1 MMPWVVFKSFPRP
14 ERGQPKNR
22 RERYKLWQAKK
33 KWQQTLLHYTS
44 PAPESVIV
52 TECYQESATVII
64 ELNKK
69 LPKAYV
75 DDVVVGFQISG
86 FTHFEFSPVH
96 TVSQNIKEEMQLR
109 KKYIENPPTSL
120 PNAHRQIFHTR
131 FAMKGDKDL
140 FHDFGNSTFRL
151 RINNLEPNHIY
162 ALRFSILTSH
172 SMSETS
178 DAVVIR
184 TLAYSSPQQLEPP
197 QPCKNNTHSIFAGRT
212 VLNCIVVKVP
222 KLDPNTLLPIE
233 FYTCGPV

>member
-1 MMPWVVFKSFPRP
+1 
-14 ERGQPKNR
+14 
-22 RERYKLWQAKK
+22 
-33 KWQQTLLHYTS
+33 
-44 PAPESVIV
+44 
-52 TECYQESATVII
+52 
-64 ELNKK
+64 
-69 LPKAYV
+69 
-75 DDVVVGFQISG
+75 
-86 FTHFEFSPVH
+86 
-96 TVSQNIKEEMQLR
+96 
-109 KKYIENPPTSL
+109 
-120 PNAHRQIFHTR
+120 
-131 FAMKGDKDL
+131 MKGDKGV

-233 FYTCGPV
+233 VLSVKWSRVDGQYPPMYDPVLIKLDLESLNFGNDDHVYLKLDIKNKIPSAQ